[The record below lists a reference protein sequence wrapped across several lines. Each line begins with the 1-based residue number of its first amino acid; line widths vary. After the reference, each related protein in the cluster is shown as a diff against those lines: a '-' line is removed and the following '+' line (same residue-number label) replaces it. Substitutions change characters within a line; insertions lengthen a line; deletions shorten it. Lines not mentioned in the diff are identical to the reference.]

1 MRKLFCFKKKPILKG
16 HCLNYNCYYITIG
29 IINDPNLIKKNNILS
44 EISYI
49 RKRINIFFFILNI
62 KKLTNLFIFT
72 YFFFYHGKV
81 SWEAIYKRNFMLKV
95 WSAKYEIV
103 DVNCTLW

>member
-62 KKLTNLFIFT
+62 KKLTNFISFN
-72 YFFFYHGKV
+72 
-81 SWEAIYKRNFMLKV
+81 AIILKYP
-95 WSAKYEIV
+95 SF
-103 DVNCTLW
+103 N